1 MSTQDI
7 EGPQDVAEDADAETA
22 DMDFEIAFYEA
33 ILEQAPNC
41 VDVLMALSNNYT
53 RRGLFEKGLNADQRL
68 CRLRPSDPIIRYN
81 LACSY
86 SLLGQCDD
94 ALDTLQQAVCL
105 GYSDLAFIQ
114 QDPDLEVVRQDPR
127 YITFLEGLQLKKP
140 RPKPAR

>member
-1 MSTQDI
+1 MSPQDI
-7 EGPQDVAEDADAETA
+7 EGPQDVAEDAEGENEDL
-22 DMDFEIAFYEA
+22 DFEITFYEA

-41 VDVLMALSNNYT
+41 LDVLMALSNNYT
-53 RRGLFEKGLNADQRL
+53 RRGLLEKGLGADQRL
-68 CRLRPSDPIIRYN
+68 SQLRPQDPIIRYN

-94 ALDTLQQAVCL
+94 ALDTLQEAVGL

-127 YITFLEGLQLKKP
+127 YATFLENLQRKQP
-140 RPKPAR
+140 TPAR